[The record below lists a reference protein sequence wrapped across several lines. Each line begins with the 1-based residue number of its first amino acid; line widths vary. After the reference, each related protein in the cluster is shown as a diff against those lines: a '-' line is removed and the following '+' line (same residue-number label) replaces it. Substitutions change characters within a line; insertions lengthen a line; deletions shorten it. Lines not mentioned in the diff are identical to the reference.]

1 MADTKEKFQISS
13 AGESYGHVVDGV
25 IFPPGVVSSFAP
37 RRGRKGGA
45 LSPTRKGGE
54 KKRKDQS
61 ISNSFCIQHPETS
74 NRSIY
79 AKDGPVDRADYVE
92 RDIELQE
99 VISEKNS
106 EIFRLQS
113 ELSEKEIA
121 HEGKMRVLERAL
133 AERSDQLKEKGQE
146 GREARKKDE
155 HGLNNYKVMMESML
169 LAADTRA
176 LEAEEKLRKRTENE
190 GSEEADR
197 HWRTS
202 AWDRL
207 GILRKEKR
215 REVHNVKF
223 SSEKLPEKM
232 LALTVEVV
240 LMRAEIAMVLG
251 KRLALGEHGKYAR
264 ELAAELDF
272 EPLSERCK
280 FFEDIALMSNSG
292 SR

>member
-1 MADTKEKFQISS
+1 M
-13 AGESYGHVVDGV
+13 
-25 IFPPGVVSSFAP
+25 
-37 RRGRKGGA
+37 
-45 LSPTRKGGE
+45 L
-54 KKRKDQS
+54 
-61 ISNSFCIQHPETS
+61 
-74 NRSIY
+74 
-79 AKDGPVDRADYVE
+79 
-92 RDIELQE
+92 E
-99 VISEKNS
+99 VISERIS

-113 ELSEKEIA
+113 ELSEKETA
-121 HEGKMRVLERAL
+121 HEGKMRMLERAL
-133 AERSDQLKEKGQE
+133 AKRLDQLEEKGEE
-146 GREARKKDE
+146 GGDASKKNE
-155 HGLNNYKVMMESML
+155 YGLSNYKVIMESKL

-176 LEAEEKLRKRTENE
+176 LEAEEKLRKRTEND

-197 HWRTS
+197 HWRPS

-215 REVHNVKF
+215 REVHNAKF
-223 SSEKLPEKM
+223 NSDKLSEKM

-264 ELAAELDF
+264 ELAAKLDF